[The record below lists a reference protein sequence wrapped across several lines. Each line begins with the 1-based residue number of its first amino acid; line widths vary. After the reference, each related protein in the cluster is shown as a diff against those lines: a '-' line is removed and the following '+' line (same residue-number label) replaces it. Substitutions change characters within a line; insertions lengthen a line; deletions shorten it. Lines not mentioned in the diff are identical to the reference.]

1 VPKMEQTP
9 SSKLCWGCER
19 NQRASQGPPG
29 PLGVVLTS
37 PPAVLGGPMK
47 TGSKLPVL
55 EEVDDFYVSDYID
68 FVLTFVLSLSSH
80 DVDICDELGL
90 DAGADHCEQ
99 TDSNTTTSSADRQ
112 QEPAGA
118 DVPEPE
124 RREGHSTSERPGDQT
139 SMDWS
144 RSPRVVRPLG
154 HIVQGPASRA
164 IIIFDPTLGSVRD
177 LAWSFICYCVTEH
190 SF

>member
-55 EEVDDFYVSDYID
+55 GEIEDSDVSDLNNY
-68 FVLTFVLSLSSH
+68 VLTYVVLVACDH
-80 DVDICDELGL
+80 DVITCDEMGL
-90 DAGADHCEQ
+90 DAGAGPNKQADSNDNNDRMQ
-99 TDSNTTTSSADRQ
+99 TDSRSQ
-112 QEPAGA
+112 LEP
-118 DVPEPE
+118 
-124 RREGHSTSERPGDQT
+124 
-139 SMDWS
+139 MS
-144 RSPRVVRPLG
+144 RSRSEGKATPPPRGQGTRPPWTG
-154 HIVQGPASRA
+154 HDRLES
-164 IIIFDPTLGSVRD
+164 
-177 LAWSFICYCVTEH
+177 
-190 SF
+190 